1 VKKPSHLMQRNIL
14 IKLTSTLLVFSL
26 NGISHISSVYANIT
40 REAASIDETVS
51 GMIRVWGP
59 GASEYGEDELY
70 DVKITILEVLRGKEA
85 WERLQSASTS
95 NQPAKDAF
103 EFVLARIRF
112 EYHAR
117 GMPGNK
123 SYTIQK
129 DDFKVYSKDNRAY
142 EGPRV
147 LPPKPGLVGRILRP
161 GDSCEGWVPFL
172 VEKEDKKP
180 FIFFSGGMWFQLF

>member
-1 VKKPSHLMQRNIL
+1 MVFSLYDAHKGRYSNKGWKIVNKNIL
-14 IKLTSTLLVFSL
+14 ITWISTLLLFSI
-26 NGISHISSVYANIT
+26 NEISSISSVYANIT

-51 GMIRVWGP
+51 GTIRVWGP

-129 DDFKVYSKDNRAY
+129 DDFSIR
-142 EGPRV
+142 
-147 LPPKPGLVGRILRP
+147 
-161 GDSCEGWVPFL
+161 
-172 VEKEDKKP
+172 
-180 FIFFSGGMWFQLF
+180 